1 VGSFYGEQAQAE
13 LFGTGEFRC
22 PAVAAPTGTATK
34 VDGGWEI
41 TGNWPYSSGVPYAT
55 HYLAQ
60 TLIPD
65 PDGGPPRM
73 LMFCIPRSEWT
84 MNDDWGGLLGLKGSG
99 SHSISIDRG
108 FIPDR
113 FAIEDEFMVEIDVTG
128 GTVGSRLHGNPIF
141 AGRAVSLFQMALGML
156 LLGAANGAVDE
167 YEQFVLTRRT
177 QRPPIKLRA
186 DDPDYQRWLGHAM
199 GTLATADAA
208 IISAAE
214 QWTEAARRNVEDGV
228 PFSREEDLRLNYIG
242 RQVMNMAWDV
252 VQGDL
257 VRTAGSSGVRDGE
270 RMQRIFRDMTMGHGH
285 FGNIIGDST
294 ARQMGQMRLGREV
307 TL

>member
-1 VGSFYGEQAQAE
+1 
-13 LFGTGEFRC
+13 
-22 PAVAAPTGTATK
+22 
-34 VDGGWEI
+34 
-41 TGNWPYSSGVPYAT
+41 
-55 HYLAQ
+55 
-60 TLIPD
+60 
-65 PDGGPPRM
+65 
-73 LMFCIPRSEWT
+73 
-84 MNDDWGGLLGLKGSG
+84 MNDDWGTLLGLKGSG
-99 SHSISIDRG
+99 SHSITIDRG
-108 FIPDR
+108 FVPDR
-113 FAIEDEFMVEIDVTG
+113 FALVDQFMVEIDVQG
-128 GTVGSRLHGNPIF
+128 GTPGSRLHGNPIY

-167 YEQFVLTRRT
+167 YEKFVLTRMT

-208 IISAAE
+208 LIGCAE
-214 QWTEAARRNVEDGV
+214 QWQEAARQNVEDGI
-228 PFSREEDLRLNYIG
+228 PFSRETDLRLNYIG

-257 VRTAGSSGVRDGE
+257 VKTAGSSGVRDGE